1 MKPIFIFAAGLVLT
15 ASAFPVSADELPKE
29 LICAPV
35 EISRCNSEEG
45 CAKVSRSAAN
55 APTFI
60 KVDLDDKKV
69 AFRRF
74 DGTYGFQV
82 IDGQVRTEKQLL
94 LNGIVKS
101 SERSPDGYAW
111 SMSITNQ
118 GRMSLSVSAPEI
130 VYAVNGNCEAL

>member
-1 MKPIFIFAAGLVLT
+1 MKPIFMLAAGIALT
-15 ASAFPVSADELPKE
+15 AIVFPASAEELPKE

-35 EISRCNSEEG
+35 EISKCTSEEG

-74 DGTYGFQV
+74 DGSYGYQN
-82 IDGQVRTEKQLL
+82 IDGTVRLEKQLL
-94 LNGIVKS
+94 LQGVVKS
-101 SERSPDGYAW
+101 GERSPDGYVW

-118 GRMSLSVSAPEI
+118 GRMALSVSAPEM
-130 VYAVNGNCEAL
+130 VYAVTGNCEAL

>member
-1 MKPIFIFAAGLVLT
+1 MKPIFIFAAGIALT
-15 ASAFPVSADELPKE
+15 AIVFPASAEELPKE
-29 LICAPV
+29 LICAPI
-35 EISRCNSEEG
+35 EIGKCTSEEG

-74 DGTYGFQV
+74 DGSYGFQV
-82 IDGQVRTEKQLL
+82 IDGQVRMEKQLL
-94 LNGIVKS
+94 LHGIVKS
-101 SERSPDGYAW
+101 SESSPDGYAW

>member
-1 MKPIFIFAAGLVLT
+1 MKPIFIFAAGLVLA

-35 EISRCNSEEG
+35 EIGQCNSEEG
-45 CAKVSRSAAN
+45 CAKVSRTAAS

-74 DGTYGFQV
+74 DGTYGFQN
-82 IDGQVRTEKQLL
+82 IDGQLRMEKQLL
-94 LNGIVKS
+94 LYGIVKS

-111 SMSITNQ
+111 SMSITNE
-118 GRMSLSVSAPEI
+118 GRMALSVSAPEV